1 MGCGLPKLEKSDEN
15 SPGKIY
21 STLKRPQVETKVD
34 IAYEYK
40 LLDFTI
46 AAEGESSAVKLT
58 SLHDLPHHLQGLYQK
73 GFVLAVFHPFI
84 YPINGQKTTPLEK
97 MFRAVLIKAVVSS
110 EENSVKAEPSS
121 LEVDLCLLANQPV
134 NSKGLE
140 NILQKVQEKSKKDS
154 RFVGHVLYQN
164 STANSLE
171 RPEEVSAANSILN
184 QNKVEK
190 NEQSDNNGDRLASSQ
205 DSKGPPGEGSQSE
218 AQPIEC
224 QEKADDQPTLKITSQ
239 PYQEDESQ
247 IQDKSLA
254 GSEVDDIVTDKQDA
268 SSPAEASGLEAADGL
283 HTVGTAVGEQSPM
296 ATNEFTEGKPITEC
310 HGANEAS
317 MSETDDRK
325 QEVHSKQGL
334 AEGIR
339 QRNVVENEIFLL
351 FNKQQVNQNSRKYYT
366 ATIPL
371 KISKKGEDINSLEA
385 DWLEHM
391 TEHFTKGALL
401 VDALI
406 CLGTLT
412 DSIPKSVD
420 GLFIFEGV
428 SDEKY
433 ETYDAIVVE
442 QWTVINGNE
451 VKTDYVPLLNSLA
464 AYGWQL
470 TCVLPTP
477 ILRRDSDGNLATKQI
492 VFLQRPSLPSKEK
505 KKEPKKKSTK
515 DEKSS
520 KKDKGCLK
528 DKNGKAPLTVKK
540 SKEVSDEKLEESV
553 AKNGDKENV
562 EIGISLKTE
571 GNENNIPGTEG
582 VQSYICVTNA
592 EGAGSAGLSTVPEN
606 VMNKA
611 HDDKNICENEDVKV
625 VQEKHE
631 NECQSDTISQS
642 EGEACQAKV
651 NTPVNGECIVT
662 SQHLNNMPA
671 QASEEA
677 IGSISEIKPIA
688 PEEGKGGVELH
699 DGE

>member
-40 LLDFTI
+40 LLDFTV
-46 AAEGESSAVKLT
+46 AAEGESSAVKLM
-58 SLHDLPHHLQGLYQK
+58 SLRDLPHHLQELYQK
-73 GFVLAVFHPFI
+73 GFVLAGFHPFI
-84 YPINGQKTTPLEK
+84 YPVNGQKTNPLEK
-97 MFRAVLIKAVVSS
+97 MFRAILIKTVVSS
-110 EENSVKAEPSS
+110 EENSAKTEPGS

-140 NILQKVQEKSKKDS
+140 DILQKVQEKSKKDS

-164 STANSLE
+164 STANSME
-171 RPEEVSAANSILN
+171 RSEEVSAANSILN
-184 QNKVEK
+184 QNKAEK
-190 NEQSDNNGDRLASSQ
+190 DEQSDNNGDKLASSQ

-218 AQPIEC
+218 AQAIEC

-239 PYQEDESQ
+239 TYQEDESQ

-283 HTVGTAVGEQSPM
+283 HTVGTAVGEQSPT

-310 HGANEAS
+310 RGAN
-317 MSETDDRK
+317 DRK
-325 QEVHSKQGL
+325 QEVRSKQGL

-351 FNKQQVNQNSRKYYT
+351 FNKQQVSQNSRKYYT

-371 KISKKGEDINSLEA
+371 KVSKKGEDINSLEA

-420 GLFIFEGV
+420 GLFIFEGG

-433 ETYDAIVVE
+433 EPYDAIVVE

-451 VKTDYVPLLNSLA
+451 VKADYVPLLNSLA

-477 ILRRDSDGNLATKQI
+477 IVRRDSDGNLATKQI

-520 KKDKGCLK
+520 KKDKSCLK

-540 SKEVSDEKLEESV
+540 SKEVSDEKLEESM

-562 EIGISLKTE
+562 ETGISLKTE
-571 GNENNIPGTEG
+571 RNENSVSGTEG
-582 VQSYICVTNA
+582 VQNYICVTNA
-592 EGAGSAGLSTVPEN
+592 EAAGSAGLNTVPKN

-611 HDDKNICENEDVKV
+611 HDDENICENEGMKI

-631 NECQSDTISQS
+631 NECQNDTISQS

-651 NTPVNGECIVT
+651 NTPVNSECTVT

-671 QASEEA
+671 QALEEA
-677 IGSISEIKPIA
+677 TGSI
-688 PEEGKGGVELH
+688 
-699 DGE
+699 